1 MPSDRS
7 SHQQIG
13 QSVGASLRAARLA
26 KKLTQSQ
33 LANPD
38 FSVSY
43 ISAIERGQ
51 IHPSLRALEILARR
65 LGLSS
70 TELLPGY
77 SQDGSKATSSTR
89 TQVRSEQEI
98 ELELLEAQI
107 AIRRGDVQQ
116 AIAQLLNVI
125 SRDLSQRQQVQL
137 RYLLGWAYSQTA
149 QLQEGESVL
158 SEALRLIKDPD
169 DYLSAQIL
177 NALGTVYASMHNY
190 TQGHQAHQSS
200 LELLQKHSPHD
211 PFFLAQVYMNM
222 GQHYTFLNKFE
233 PAIEMFQRA
242 LAATQEVATLQDLES
257 AYWNM
262 FEHEAATQSY
272 SVAMLYAYKYSQ
284 LQNQQ
289 ASQLLR
295 SEIYHYLGQALL
307 KEDPEKAHEFLEN
320 ALQEESV
327 LADPLTLASVTK
339 RMADW
344 FLTHHR
350 LAEADEYTERA
361 DSLTRQF
368 GDTIIRAET
377 LILCGRVAYA
387 RKQYNTGDIHF
398 TNALKMLERL
408 GKSED
413 LSAESARYAQLLEQ
427 RGAAEEALVYF
438 KQAFDSRSKVAR
450 YPYD

>member
-1 MPSDRS
+1 MPYDRS
-7 SHQQIG
+7 SHQLIG
-13 QSVGASLRAARLA
+13 QSVGANLRAARLA
-26 KKLTQSQ
+26 KKMTQSQ
-33 LANPD
+33 LASPD

-65 LGLSS
+65 LDLSS
-70 TELLPGY
+70 TELLPGHA
-77 SQDGSKATSSTR
+77 QDDAKAIGSTHRKF
-89 TQVRSEQEI
+89 RSEEEV

-107 AIRRGDVQQ
+107 AIRQGAAQQ
-116 AIAQLLNVI
+116 AITQLLNV
-125 SRDLSQRQQVQL
+125 SSKDLSQRQQVQL

-190 TQGHQAHQSS
+190 TQGLQAHQSS

-211 PFFLAQVYMNM
+211 PFFLAQVYTNM

-233 PAIEMFQRA
+233 LAIEMFQSA
-242 LAATQEVATLQDLES
+242 LAATQEVATLQNLES
-257 AYWNM
+257 AYYNM

-272 SVAMLYAYKYSQ
+272 SAATLYAYKYSQ

-289 ASQLLR
+289 ACQRLR
-295 SEIYHYLGQALL
+295 SEIYHYLGQAIL
-307 KEDPEKAHEFLEN
+307 KEDAGKAHAFLEN
-320 ALQEESV
+320 ALHEDSV
-327 LADPLTLASVTK
+327 LSDSLTLASVTMH
-339 RMADW
+339 MAEW
-344 FLTHHR
+344 FLTQHK

-361 DSLTRQF
+361 DSLTKQF

-387 RKQYNTGDIHF
+387 RKQYDAGDVHF
-398 TNALKMLERL
+398 ANALKMLERL
-408 GKSED
+408 GRRED
-413 LSAESARYAQLLEQ
+413 LSDQSARYAQLLEQ

-438 KQAFDSRSKVAR
+438 KQAFDSRNKVAR
-450 YPYD
+450 YPYE